1 MAWLFGLTFGYM
13 QDDQTMK
20 VCSCLVPLTTDMR
33 SRKKQAVPA
42 PRGGLPSPTACSLY
56 GWVLLLPFLP
66 LLACNIRTDLPYTD
80 IGFSLVWGCFKL
92 CIELPWIFT
101 NMT

>member
-42 PRGGLPSPTACSLY
+42 PRGVAFADRLSPLWLGAPAASSAVTCLQHQNRS
-56 GWVLLLPFLP
+56 
-66 LLACNIRTDLPYTD
+66 PYTD
-80 IGFSLVWGCFKL
+80 IGFFPCFGL
-92 CIELPWIFT
+92 F
-101 NMT
+101 